1 MNNLSYLFGAFTLV
15 TLVFFIHGWL
25 MSSRQA
31 RLEKKL
37 EELQAQLKDRNLG

>member
-1 MNNLSYLFGAFTLV
+1 MNNLSYLFGAFALV
-15 TLVFFIHGWL
+15 TLVFFIHSWL

-37 EELQAQLKDRNLG
+37 AELKEQLKDKL

>member
-1 MNNLSYLFGAFTLV
+1 MTNQYLFGAFLLV
-15 TLVFFIHGWL
+15 TIVLFIHSWR

-37 EELQAQLKDRNLG
+37 EELKRQVKDS

>member
-1 MNNLSYLFGAFTLV
+1 MNNSSYLFGAFALV
-15 TLVFFIHGWL
+15 AIVFSIHNWL

-37 EELQAQLKDRNLG
+37 DELRAQLKDRM

>member
-1 MNNLSYLFGAFTLV
+1 MNNSYLFGAFTLV
-15 TLVFFIHGWL
+15 AIVFFIHSWM

-37 EELQAQLKDRNLG
+37 EELKNQIKDRV